1 MGFTKIPYGDHFRFN
16 GYYHIN
22 STGISRCTVEFG
34 FMINFL
40 KNTVWRSKIES
51 SNLAETL
58 ESWNLGTKPYITKAI
73 QKHHSRL
80 SSQMEVNKEK
90 VEIVAEEEQKLV
102 PNDVLVE
109 ETDLLKD

>member
-1 MGFTKIPYGDHFRFN
+1 MYIERDMGFTKIPYGDHFRFN

-80 SSQMEVNKEK
+80 SS
-90 VEIVAEEEQKLV
+90 
-102 PNDVLVE
+102 
-109 ETDLLKD
+109 